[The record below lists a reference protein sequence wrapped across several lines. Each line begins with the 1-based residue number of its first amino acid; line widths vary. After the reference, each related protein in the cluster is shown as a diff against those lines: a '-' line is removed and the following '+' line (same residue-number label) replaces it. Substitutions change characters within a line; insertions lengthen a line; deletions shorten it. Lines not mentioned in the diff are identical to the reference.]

1 MGVFRTV
8 LVFIKTTAGP
18 AGTAI
23 ADTRGAV
30 TSGAMKRT
38 VLRTVRCTLAAVN
51 TFFIMIA
58 LQSHFTLMSK
68 GSVKLNLLA
77 DSGFILAD
85 GLCDGSFR
93 GTIRNTG
100 ENDTPFLQS

>member
-58 LQSHFTLMSK
+58 LQRHFTLMSK

-85 GLCDGSFR
+85 GLCDGSFC